1 VTRPLAPAAVTR
13 CRHGRDSE
21 PSRVVGTFVHGI
33 TKMGA
38 ARSRSLRSIKARSR
52 TSSPASVSAART
64 RLPAR
69 PREQGRAHVREL
81 SFSDPSLRTD
91 PVSGYAV
98 LSIFPALLA
107 LVSILG
113 VIRPSVTQPL
123 IDNLSTVAPGPA
135 KDPACCRRVSDCGRR
150 SSDSR

>member
-1 VTRPLAPAAVTR
+1 VSRGSRRPA
-13 CRHGRDSE
+13 RD
-21 PSRVVGTFVHGI
+21 
-33 TKMGA
+33 GA
-38 ARSRSLRSIKARSR
+38 SSG
-52 TSSPASVSAART
+52 TSSVVLRPCSSSHASVSAART

-113 VIRPSVTQPL
+113 VIRPSATQPL